1 MSINTEYNFEYNK
14 MTKYIYIYI
23 YIWPK
28 LTKLLVN

>member
-23 YIWPK
+23 WPK